1 MRFFATLKGND
12 KYYLLVAFKYKMER
26 DTFVN
31 HSEFRIANCG
41 EVSKMSDKVYRLC
54 RANEKAVYD
63 QDGVRVAYLH
73 SLYKGAIA

>member
-1 MRFFATLKGND
+1 MRYFAILKGND
-12 KYYLLVAFKYKMER
+12 RHYLLVAFKYRTER

-31 HSEFRIANCG
+31 HSEFRMASHNEVKTLNINAN
-41 EVSKMSDKVYRLC
+41 KLC

-73 SLYKGAIA
+73 SLYRNAIA